1 VDQSG
6 GPRRAARRRIRAQHG
21 APPLPRPQ
29 ALPEWKKALE
39 EMANHPKV
47 AMVKVARNELDRQFS
62 VFNRFSPPGTK
73 FDCTFVRKPGEV
85 RHRA

>member
-1 VDQSG
+1 M
-6 GPRRAARRRIRAQHG
+6 RALIM
-21 APPLPRPQ
+21 APPLPHSRSQ

-85 RHRA
+85 RHGTR